1 MSVSVFTSVFMKYCS
16 SLINKIELQNQIE
29 AIYLTMYGI
38 YDNISKSSFESA
50 KQCIRSLQGGLNY
63 NAKILDAISHL
74 RLSYNISKNI
84 FYQTRKVKFL
94 MFTIDDSQ
102 WVVFDPDKRLAIRKS
117 LAEIAALIAF
127 LYHTIGE
134 SQNFTEWKN
143 IAVKDYEYTLDS
155 KEIYNAYYYKN
166 SHPQYVK
173 EAYRDGGYIG
183 DGFYGREKYYEFTD
197 LGHEYINKLI
207 KEDVAEFV
215 RAITNKKLL

>member
-127 LYHTIGE
+127 LYHTIG
-134 SQNFTEWKN
+134 
-143 IAVKDYEYTLDS
+143 
-155 KEIYNAYYYKN
+155 
-166 SHPQYVK
+166 
-173 EAYRDGGYIG
+173 
-183 DGFYGREKYYEFTD
+183 
-197 LGHEYINKLI
+197 
-207 KEDVAEFV
+207 
-215 RAITNKKLL
+215 

>member
-127 LYHTIGE
+127 L
-134 SQNFTEWKN
+134 
-143 IAVKDYEYTLDS
+143 AVKDYEYTLDS
-155 KEIYNAYYYKN
+155 KEIYNADYYKN